1 MIRIIIADDHEI
13 IRAGL
18 KRIIADTDTM
28 TVAGEARDGQEL
40 LEKIRT
46 EAYDVILLDISMP
59 GRNGLDILKQLKAE
73 KPNIPVLILS
83 TYPEE
88 QYGVRTIKAGAAGY
102 LNKKTVS
109 DKLIEA
115 IEIVHTGKKY
125 ISPTLADLMA
135 DIIVNRGETNPHE
148 TLTDREYQVFLMI
161 ASGKSVSEIG
171 RDLFLSV
178 KTINTYRKKILVKTG
193 MKNNA
198 ELTHYAIKNGLLD

>member
-28 TVAGEARDGQEL
+28 TVAGEACDGQEL
-40 LEKIRT
+40 LEKVRS

-109 DKLIEA
+109 DELIQA

-125 ISPTLADLMA
+125 ISPNLADLMA
-135 DIIVNRGETNPHE
+135 DIIVNRGETNPYE

-171 RDLFLSV
+171 RELFLSV